1 MQIPQM
7 ATFRSNYLFGETF
20 VTRISYG
27 CPKYFLIRFYE
38 DRFYHD
44 DDDYNGNEEEEEN
57 GDNVNSDDDDF
68 LKL

>member
-1 MQIPQM
+1 M

-38 DRFYHD
+38 DLFD
-44 DDDYNGNEEEEEN
+44 DEDDDYNRNGEEEEN